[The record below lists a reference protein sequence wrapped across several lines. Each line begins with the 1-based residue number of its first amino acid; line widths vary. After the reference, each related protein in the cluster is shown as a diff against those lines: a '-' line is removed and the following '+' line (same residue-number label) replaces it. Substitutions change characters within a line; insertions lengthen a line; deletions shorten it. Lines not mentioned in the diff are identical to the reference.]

1 MLTNPR
7 LGVYGVRMTAVF
19 ARKGRATA
27 SIVAAIIALVAIP
40 AGIAGPV
47 AAAPDS
53 SSSPVEKYVALGDS
67 VAAGQGGGGY
77 VDACLRSPAGYPALL
92 DAEPKV
98 NLLRNAACTGASISD
113 VIASQLQQVNR
124 GTTLVT
130 VTVGANNV
138 DLPAIYAACVSGLPT
153 PECVAALVEAE
164 TYLLSGQLQTELG
177 ALLTSISARAP
188 NAQIVVTGYPIPFA
202 PGLSEIT
209 DIVNSLV
216 AGLNTALSSTV
227 AGAAGQGVPVA
238 YAPVDFSGHVYGSG
252 GVPWIGVDPTDLV
265 TFLHPTPAGYL
276 VYRDAILTALG

>member
-1 MLTNPR
+1 
-7 LGVYGVRMTAVF
+7 MTPVF
-19 ARKGRATA
+19 ARKGRVAA
-27 SIVAAIIALVAIP
+27 SIAAAIIALVAIP

-47 AAAPDS
+47 AAVPDS

-98 NLLRNAACTGASISD
+98 NLLRNAACTGASIAD
-113 VIASQLQQVNR
+113 VTTTQLEQVNR
-124 GTTLVT
+124 GTTLIT

-153 PECVAALVEAE
+153 PECVAALVAAE

-177 ALLTSISARAP
+177 ALLASLSALAPRAT
-188 NAQIVVTGYPIPFA
+188 IVVTGYPIPFER
-202 PGLSEIT
+202 GLSEVT
-209 DIVNSLV
+209 DIVDQLV
-216 AGLNTALSSTV
+216 ASLNLGLSSTV
-227 AGAAGQGVPVA
+227 DAAAAQGVQVVF
-238 YAPVDFSGHVYGSG
+238 APIDFTGHGFGSAD
-252 GVPWIGVDPTDLV
+252 PWVGVDLNDPV

-276 VYRDAILTALG
+276 VYRAAVLAALS